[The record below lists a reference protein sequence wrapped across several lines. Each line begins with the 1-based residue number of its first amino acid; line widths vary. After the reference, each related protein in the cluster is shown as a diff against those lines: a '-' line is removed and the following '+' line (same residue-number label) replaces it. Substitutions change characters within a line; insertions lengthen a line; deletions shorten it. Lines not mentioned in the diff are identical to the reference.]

1 MKIESARQFLKKQ
14 FESERFPKKASKEFV
29 TLGFMSAYTGLIVSE
44 EQLEFEKER
53 LKKVLPIDHIEEL
66 LEQNRKQM
74 DDEVVQALSDDV
86 QLLLRRRVY
95 QNNTS
100 PIHGAY
106 ASLYYGVELYRLI
119 NQAILN

>member
-1 MKIESARQFLKKQ
+1 MKVESARQFLKKQ
-14 FESERFPKKASKEFV
+14 FENERFPKTASKEFV

-53 LKKVLPIDHIEEL
+53 SKKVLPIDHIEEL

-74 DDEVVQALSDDV
+74 DDEVVQALSEDV

-100 PIHGAY
+100 PIHGVY
-106 ASLYYGVELYRLI
+106 ASLYYGVEFYRLI
-119 NQAILN
+119 NQATLN